1 MKERMGLAA
10 LRGFERPV
18 VLAIGVFDGVHRGH
32 QAVIERCIAEARRLI
47 GVSAVLTFHPH
58 PAKIVRPESA
68 PLLLTTEEQDRR
80 LFETLGVELCVT
92 IDFDAKIREMSSGE
106 FLKLLLT
113 SCPTL
118 RAIVVGHDWHFGRE
132 RDGNFEVL
140 KKFCDEFGLTAIQ
153 VAPVMDEPT
162 SEIVSSTRI
171 RKLLGEG
178 RLEDAARLLGR
189 PFSITAAV
197 VSGDGRGKRL
207 GFPTANLETGNETL
221 PPIGVYAVRVTLGP
235 KTWRGAMNIGFR
247 PTVDGRLQSAPVLE
261 VHLLDFSGD
270 LSGRTVEIEFRAR
283 LRDEKKFSGP
293 AELSAQIARDVEAV
307 RAMR

>member
-32 QAVIERCIAEARRLI
+32 QAVIERCLEEARRLI

-68 PLLLTTEEQDRR
+68 PLLLTTEEQDRER
-80 LFETLGVELCVT
+80 FEKIGVELCVT
-92 IDFDAKIREMSSGE
+92 IDFDEHIREMGAE
-106 FLKLLLT
+106 DFLKLLLK

-118 RAIVVGHDWHFGRE
+118 RAVVVGHDWHFGRE
-132 RDGNFEVL
+132 RDGNFAVL
-140 KKFCDEFGLTAIQ
+140 KTFCDRHGLTAIQ
-153 VAPVMDEPT
+153 VAPVVDAST
-162 SEIVSSTRI
+162 GEIISSTRI
-171 RKLLGEG
+171 RKLIGEG

-189 PFSITAAV
+189 PYAIEAAV
-197 VSGDGRGKRL
+197 VSGDGRGKHL
-207 GFPTANLETGNETL
+207 GFPTANLETANEML
-221 PPIGVYAVRVTLGP
+221 PPAGVYAVRVTLGP
-235 KTWRGAMNIGFR
+235 TAWRGAMNIGFR
-247 PTVDGRLQSAPVLE
+247 PTVDFQPKAAQVLE

-270 LSGRTVEIEFRAR
+270 MVGRTVGVEFRAR

-307 RAMR
+307 RAMN